1 MLLVVF
7 AFCQCGM
14 DMLIKTKLEELL
26 HLRIGGI
33 LFAIFQ
39 LHDVGIRHI
48 LIDVTERRK
57 EYVGIATV
65 IIQLVDRTVEL
76 ALTGHR
82 QRKAMHKS
90 LPLLLVSLRR
100 VALQA
105 VGDIIEIRLIIAMEC
120 QLALQLVLAV

>member
-82 QRKAMHKS
+82 QRKAMRMLDSTILSGISS
-90 LPLLLVSLRR
+90 LIGKQKIISAMAFQFASPLPSR
-100 VALQA
+100 
-105 VGDIIEIRLIIAMEC
+105 
-120 QLALQLVLAV
+120 